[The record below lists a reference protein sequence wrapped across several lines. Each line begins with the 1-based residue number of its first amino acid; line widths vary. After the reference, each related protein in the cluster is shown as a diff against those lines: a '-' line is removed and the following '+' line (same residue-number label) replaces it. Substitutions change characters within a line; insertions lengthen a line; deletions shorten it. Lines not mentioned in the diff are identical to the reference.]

1 MIVISSF
8 LGQTDVEALIDDVA
22 AVELTIDGVLVA
34 ADRLGLADFP
44 PVLGI
49 RLNIPYPDLRKKVW
63 DQVDRDLTAQGVLN
77 AFAQPHPAVAD
88 MLQTLSR
95 SDRTLEGRWWRRNL
109 DGDLTRFAISRR
121 GDRHVIAV
129 RRGDLVV
136 LQRVAAKVGLAGMV
150 TAVLGACQPADVE
163 PLTALASTLAQCRTP
178 DQLGQFSLNSTRV
191 YSALVDQ
198 PAGWAE
204 IVATERHP
212 GGTVSRTEAAAG
224 VLDGVQGRIVSIPR
238 RVNGELFGSFL
249 PGSDENLQRA
259 VDGLMEFLPSQCW
272 AERPDNAGEL

>member
-1 MIVISSF
+1 VIVISSF

-136 LQRVAAKVGLAGMV
+136 LQRVAA
-150 TAVLGACQPADVE
+150 
-163 PLTALASTLAQCRTP
+163 TLAQCRTP
-178 DQLGQFSLNSTRV
+178 DQLGQFDISLNSTRV